1 MEEGIGESMQLAESK
16 QDLPYVIKSH
26 AFKRKFNE
34 SKADLRVLENKY
46 SDLEKKSWKFH
57 ISKLNGIR
65 RFKHSCQKSNY
76 NLIKLKY
83 ALILRFKP

>member
-46 SDLEKKSWKFH
+46 SDLEKKKAESSIFLSYTVLDALSILVRNQIT
-57 ISKLNGIR
+57 ISLN
-65 RFKHSCQKSNY
+65 
-76 NLIKLKY
+76 
-83 ALILRFKP
+83 

>member
-1 MEEGIGESMQLAESK
+1 MLKLKKQCEAIKRVIDIMEEGIGESMQLAESK

-46 SDLEKKSWKFH
+46 SDLEKKS
-57 ISKLNGIR
+57 
-65 RFKHSCQKSNY
+65 
-76 NLIKLKY
+76 
-83 ALILRFKP
+83 

>member
-46 SDLEKKSWKFH
+46 SDLEKKS
-57 ISKLNGIR
+57 
-65 RFKHSCQKSNY
+65 
-76 NLIKLKY
+76 
-83 ALILRFKP
+83 

>member
-46 SDLEKKSWKFH
+46 SDLEKAESSIFLSYTVLDALSILVRNQIT
-57 ISKLNGIR
+57 ISLN
-65 RFKHSCQKSNY
+65 
-76 NLIKLKY
+76 
-83 ALILRFKP
+83 